1 MKFRPKTIDY
11 RQLKLTAEE
20 GFVLSRVDGPVSVR
34 DLVTLTGLP
43 EGRIQEIV
51 SKLTTEG
58 ALDVEGGA
66 PAAAPSAPAA
76 APSAPVM
83 RAAAPSSPG
92 PTRPPTTSSPASPA
106 ISSRASRPD
115 LRQEVEAKPMT
126 EEEQLPELEELP
138 QDLSLPPPPLEEVPF
153 EEFPLDALPLETP
166 STDELA
172 HEPATEGAA
181 DEDEKRPKKKAD
193 ESDEDD
199 VEDVAAPPE
208 PPSAMDAEEQ
218 AQLEEEER
226 GDKVW
231 RRIYETIYRHMTRE
245 QRLSAAKSVIGDQ
258 LMALCLDA
266 EPAVIFALLSN
277 PRFGLAEARYVAF
290 HHRTQT
296 GLERLT
302 RNMMILKDTLV
313 QRRLLRNPQLPDM
326 LLNKIVNPKLLTD
339 CYKIAIDREIPE
351 RSRIKTANLLRKK
364 FTMAGGEEKAALV
377 IKTEARCLII
387 LAGCAFDA
395 QTTQILCGRT
405 SWTLLSIQN
414 LARWSATPPQLL
426 RTLLKLP
433 IIRTN
438 HGMRKMLIKHPNMP
452 SDVKRAFQTGQG

>member
-1 MKFRPKTIDY
+1 
-11 RQLKLTAEE
+11 
-20 GFVLSRVDGPVSVR
+20 
-34 DLVTLTGLP
+34 
-43 EGRIQEIV
+43 
-51 SKLTTEG
+51 
-58 ALDVEGGA
+58 
-66 PAAAPSAPAA
+66 
-76 APSAPVM
+76 
-83 RAAAPSSPG
+83 
-92 PTRPPTTSSPASPA
+92 
-106 ISSRASRPD
+106 
-115 LRQEVEAKPMT
+115 MT
-126 EEEQLPELEELP
+126 EDEQLPELEELP
-138 QDLSLPPPPLEEVPF
+138 QDLSLPPPPLEGLPF

-166 STDELA
+166 STDALA
-172 HEPATEGAA
+172 EEPATEGA
-181 DEDEKRPKKKAD
+181 KRPKDSAD
-193 ESDEDD
+193 DSDEDD
-199 VEDVAAPPE
+199 VEEVAAAPE

-231 RRIYETIYRHMTRE
+231 RRIYETVYRHMTRE
-245 QRLSAAKSVIGDQ
+245 QRLSAATSVNGDQ

-266 EPAVIFALLSN
+266 EPAIIYALLSN

-296 GLERLT
+296 GLEMLT
-302 RNMMILKDTLV
+302 RNMMILKDSLV

-339 CYKIAIDREIPE
+339 CYKIAIDREVPE

-377 IKTEARCLII
+377 IKTEARCLVI

-438 HGMRKMLIKHPNMP
+438 YGMKKMLIKHPNMP